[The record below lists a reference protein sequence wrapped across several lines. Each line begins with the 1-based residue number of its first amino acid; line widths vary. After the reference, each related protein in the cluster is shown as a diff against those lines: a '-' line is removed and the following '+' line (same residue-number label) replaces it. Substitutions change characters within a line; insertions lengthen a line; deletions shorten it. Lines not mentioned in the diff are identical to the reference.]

1 MRNLLVPTLALL
13 AALSPLAGP
22 SAQAQYPSPLP
33 GAGGGYGAGF
43 RGPTLSPYLNII
55 RGRNFG
61 VDYYLGTRNL
71 FRQRAFNA
79 AVASDIDDLRG
90 FSTGG
95 MTAADVA
102 VERPVQSGTQV
113 TFGNSLGYYNNPVNF
128 MAQTVGPLNAMPRGY
143 TAPPRRSR

>member
-1 MRNLLVPTLALL
+1 MRHLLVPTLAVL

-22 SAQAQYPSPLP
+22 SAVAQFPSPLP
-33 GAGGGYGAGF
+33 GAGGGYGAGY

-71 FRQRAFNA
+71 FRQRSFNS

-90 FSTGG
+90 FGAGT
-95 MTAADVA
+95 TAADLA
-102 VERPVQSGTQV
+102 GERPVQSGTQV

-143 TAPPRRSR
+143 SAPPRRSR